1 MSRSLLVIAGEVSG
15 DMHAAR
21 VVRELQKRDPSMKF
35 WGAGGSGLRECG
47 MEILY
52 DVKDMA
58 VMGLAEVLR
67 RYGFFKQTFAHLL
80 DEAVQRKPDAVLL
93 VDYPGFNL
101 RFAEQAKKAGLKVIY
116 YICPQV
122 WAWHRSRIKKIAQIV
137 DHLLVI
143 FPFEVDVFKDTGLRV
158 DFVGHP
164 LAEAEQGTA
173 DGIPWQGSP
182 RLALL
187 PGSRRQEIHRILPA
201 MLGAVELLKK
211 DHPNL
216 SVVVAC
222 PTEQVAGW
230 VNEFSGKRKA
240 LFTVVTGKTRAVLR
254 SARAALVKSGTST
267 IEAAL
272 AGCAMVLVYKTSWL
286 TYTLGRLLVRVP
298 HIGMVN
304 IVAGRRIVPELI
316 QQQATPKAVAAAV
329 KPLLSHTAAF
339 DKMKQ
344 ELYEVEKLMGK
355 GGAAARAAEMIL
367 SDLERDASCK
377 K

>member
-15 DMHAAR
+15 DMHAAG
-21 VVRELQKRDPSMKF
+21 VVRELQKRDPEMKF
-35 WGAGGSGLRECG
+35 WGVGGSRLRECG

-67 RYGFFKQTFAHLL
+67 RYGFFKRAL
-80 DEAVQRKPDAVLL
+80 DHVLEEAARRRPDAVLL

-101 RFAEQAKKAGLKVIY
+101 RVAEQLKKAGLPVIY

-122 WAWHRSRIKKIAQIV
+122 WAWHRSRIRKIARIV

-164 LAEAEQGTA
+164 LTDAPEETVS
-173 DGIPWQGSP
+173 DLPWQGSP

-187 PGSRRQEIHRILPA
+187 PGSRKQEIHRILPA
-201 MLGAVELLKK
+201 MLGAVEKLRVE
-211 DHPNL
+211 HPNL
-216 SVVVAC
+216 AVLVAC
-222 PTEQVAGW
+222 PSDQVAGW
-230 VNEFSGKRKA
+230 VQEFAGPRNN
-240 LFTVVTGKTRAVLR
+240 LFRAVTGKTRAVLR
-254 SARAALVKSGTST
+254 TARAALVKSCTST

-272 AGCAMVLVYKTSWL
+272 AGCPMVLVYKTSWL
-286 TYTLGRLLVRVP
+286 TYALGRLLVRVP

-304 IVAGRRIVPELI
+304 IVAGCPVVPELI
-316 QQQATPKAVAAAV
+316 QQQATPDTIARAVS
-329 KPLLSHTAAF
+329 PLLSHTSAH
-339 DKMKQ
+339 DRMKQ
-344 ELYEVEKLMGK
+344 DLFEVQKLMGK
-355 GGAAARAAEMIL
+355 GGASLQAAELIL
-367 SDLERDASCK
+367 ADIENSRKL
-377 K
+377 